1 MKKLLLG
8 SVACLAVLSA
18 PANAQMRHD
27 VKLEQAVMEIVARK
41 IGDIRGGFSYERKPE
56 FVVLNESYSYTPTF
70 LESARAELIRR
81 FDEGLLPLTER
92 TVSRV
97 ITF

>member
-1 MKKLLLG
+1 MKMLLG
-8 SVACLAVLSA
+8 SAACLAVLIA
-18 PANAQMRHD
+18 PANAQMRYD
-27 VKLEQAVMEIVARK
+27 VKLEQAVMEIVASK

-56 FVVLNESYSYTPTF
+56 FLVLNESYSKSPAF